1 MIVFFLQFSVL
12 IMNNITYLYKIS
24 MSKDRQTG
32 VQKDGNVSV
41 VLFFK
46 LKDRRD
52 IEEMTNICKRSRT
65 QVAYFQK
72 GNKESQM

>member
-32 VQKDGNVSV
+32 VQKDGNVTV

-46 LKDRRD
+46 LKDRCD
-52 IEEMTNICKRSRT
+52 IEEMANI
-65 QVAYFQK
+65 
-72 GNKESQM
+72 